1 MGTWEVSC
9 FENDDAMDWVYG
21 LEGVS
26 NNSIIAKALD
36 TVVSSKEAYLEAHDC
51 AVALAA
57 AEVVAALKSRPSED
71 IPEEVSSWVTGKP
84 VPDAVL
90 VSKAVRAI
98 DRIMTNSE
106 LKDLWAESD
115 ELSQWQDCLNDLK
128 SRLK

>member
-9 FENDDAMDWVYG
+9 FENDDAMDWVSG

-26 NNSIIAKALD
+26 NNSIIIKALD
-36 TVVSSKEAYLEAHDC
+36 TVVSSKEAYLEAPDC

-57 AEVVAALKSRPSED
+57 AEVVAALKGRPSED
-71 IPEEVSSWVTGKP
+71 VPEEVSSWTTGKP
-84 VPDAVL
+84 APDVVL

-106 LKDLWAESD
+106 LKDLWSESD
-115 ELSQWQDCLNDLK
+115 ELSQWHDCLNDLK
-128 SRLK
+128 TRLK